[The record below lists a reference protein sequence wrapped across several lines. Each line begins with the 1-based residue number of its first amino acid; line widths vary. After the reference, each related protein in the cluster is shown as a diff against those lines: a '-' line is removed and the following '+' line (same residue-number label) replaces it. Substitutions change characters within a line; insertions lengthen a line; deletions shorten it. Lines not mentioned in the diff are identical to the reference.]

1 MTWYNISAYLSL
13 LFFCFNTR
21 CVYCQLSLII
31 YVKPGRRK
39 NMICISEGFLVRS
52 CNATMSLPFGTQS
65 KNQCVW
71 PTRIQGLV
79 CRSNCDKRYSTSI
92 WQCRKVNCYISVLNQ
107 RKKNYSI
114 YMFGQKYHSCT
125 IKGNQIISSFIC
137 KDRKLKLK
145 DGLLLKNK

>member
-1 MTWYNISAYLSL
+1 MLNQVEEKIWFVL
-13 LFFCFNTR
+13 
-21 CVYCQLSLII
+21 
-31 YVKPGRRK
+31 
-39 NMICISEGFLVRS
+39 SEGFLVRS

-65 KNQCVW
+65 KNHSVW

-79 CRSNCDKRYSTSI
+79 CRSICDKRCSTSI

-107 RKKNYSI
+107 RKKNYST

-145 DGLLLKNK
+145 DGLLLKIKKNAYSSILQPHSSCEIMPLWKI